1 MKKFALLAALLLLVT
16 GVLALPAVAQ
26 DDAHPLAQYFPASA
40 PFYVE
45 FRSDDEFVAE
55 LESAADARLIR
66 TQPALGLFETPAIL
80 TPFFL
85 EAKYWGT
92 SKSEFN
98 GFAVYAGVRL

>member
-55 LESAADARLIR
+55 LDDLIAKIGEMVPDANIGSSLM
-66 TQPALGLFETPAIL
+66 
-80 TPFFL
+80 
-85 EAKYWGT
+85 
-92 SKSEFN
+92 
-98 GFAVYAGVRL
+98 